1 MRVGELGKG
10 LLEPRSELSSGDGL
24 TMNSLWHE
32 KLQEAIHESD
42 PILVEVKIVRAERAI
57 LERIYDF
64 EPGPSADEEQA
75 LFVALGTI
83 RALRSARRLP
93 QKPAA
98 QHQHLHHR
106 R

>member
-1 MRVGELGKG
+1 
-10 LLEPRSELSSGDGL
+10 
-24 TMNSLWHE
+24 MNSLWHE

-42 PILVEVKIVRAERAI
+42 PILAEVKIVRAERAI

-83 RALRSARRLP
+83 RALRSVRRLP
-93 QKPAA
+93 QKLAA
-98 QHQHLHHR
+98 EHRDLHHR